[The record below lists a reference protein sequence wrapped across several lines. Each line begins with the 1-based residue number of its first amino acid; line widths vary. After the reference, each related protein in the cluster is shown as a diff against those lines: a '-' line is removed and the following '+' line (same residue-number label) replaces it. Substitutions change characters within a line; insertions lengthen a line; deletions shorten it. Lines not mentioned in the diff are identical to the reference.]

1 MRGHRPTDHA
11 SAPGVDDDGQT
22 QETSPRRDVGDVGD
36 PELVSRL
43 CREVPVYEVLDAG
56 QLQEIPGDHKADF
69 PVTTLCHVLGW

>member
-1 MRGHRPTDHA
+1 M
-11 SAPGVDDDGQT
+11 S
-22 QETSPRRDVGDVGD
+22 GD

-56 QLQEIPGDHKADF
+56 QLQEITGDHQADF